1 MKEEVL
7 NRANDIVGGIK
18 WANNILNHCVN
29 NRRFSLRV
37 DTTRDCVES
46 HEIVSCPNWLRDVI
60 YDAVSGKKKE
70 WQEEFE
76 NL

>member
-1 MKEEVL
+1 MTEEKLIIV
-7 NRANDIVGGIK
+7 NDLFKSIK
-18 WANNILNHCVN
+18 WADNILNHCGN

-37 DTTRDCVES
+37 DTTRDCIES
-46 HEIVSCPNWLRDVI
+46 HEIVACPNWLRDVI
-60 YDAVSGKKKE
+60 HDAVSDKKKE